1 MAQLKRDAGKIRLL
15 SDMNSEIPGIARIV
29 ETWNNIVNNCEVIL
43 PRNLETPYLDLGR
56 KASKLFDDYLNGR
69 EECNYVEQLK
79 SSLVEQEKLIIRIK
93 EYTSEKST
101 DQFVPKKE
109 VRIWLRN
116 NGQNQVIDMLKDKG
130 IITWSTAHRIAEP
143 IFMNSLIPKLN
154 QSIMNLNLKILNVDE
169 RRGGYILEA
178 TKSSLNL
185 FVKHKELIFDFG
197 WLIFDNEDLIEELS
211 LESLLKH
218 CSLNDNKDI
227 LSFLNFLTYRLGISF
242 EDADL
247 DANEVFV
254 FDEFTGKYASTKP
267 LQIANKFKGLVIGA
281 KDITEKE
288 LIDYI
293 KSIPGSRY
301 SRSDL
306 EDLRRDRQLHNI
318 RKY

>member
-1 MAQLKRDAGKIRLL
+1 
-15 SDMNSEIPGIARIV
+15 
-29 ETWNNIVNNCEVIL
+29 
-43 PRNLETPYLDLGR
+43 
-56 KASKLFDDYLNGR
+56 
-69 EECNYVEQLK
+69 
-79 SSLVEQEKLIIRIK
+79 
-93 EYTSEKST
+93 
-101 DQFVPKKE
+101 
-109 VRIWLRN
+109 
-116 NGQNQVIDMLKDKG
+116 
-130 IITWSTAHRIAEP
+130 
-143 IFMNSLIPKLN
+143 
-154 QSIMNLNLKILNVDE
+154 MNLNLKILNVDE